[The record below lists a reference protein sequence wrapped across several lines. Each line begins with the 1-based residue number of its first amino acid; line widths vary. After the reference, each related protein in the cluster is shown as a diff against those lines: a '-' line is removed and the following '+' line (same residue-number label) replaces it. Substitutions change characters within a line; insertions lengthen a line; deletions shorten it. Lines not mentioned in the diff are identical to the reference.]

1 MTAPSQPLLSVSL
14 ALTRILENFSPLE
27 IETISLAQAAGR
39 VLAEEII
46 ADQDIPAF
54 SNSGMDGYA
63 VQVDAVAGASR
74 ENPVTLPVSG
84 DIPAGSSRPTS
95 LAPGTVMRIM
105 TGAPVPDGAEAVIPV
120 EDTDDRRDR
129 AHAGAP
135 PPAVVRFYT
144 QVVPQTNIRPVGQG
158 MRRGETVLRAGESL
172 RAAAVGVLA
181 SLGQVRVK
189 VYRSPLIAILST
201 GDELVE
207 AEQTPG
213 PGQIRESNGYALAA
227 AVERLGARVLRLGI
241 ARDRAEQVREKLLHA
256 VEAKADLIVSSAG
269 VSVGAYDV
277 VKEVVAAE
285 GALNFW
291 RVNMRPGKPLAFG
304 QVRGTPF
311 FGLPGNPVSAL
322 VTFEVFVRPAILK
335 MGGRRATKMELQARV
350 LEPIHSDGRESYL
363 RAVVEWQAGELVVR
377 ITGDQGSAI
386 LTSLV
391 RANALLIVPEGVLT
405 VPAGELARVWLMDE
419 G

>member
-27 IETISLAQAAGR
+27 IEMISLAQAAGR
-39 VLAEEII
+39 VLAEDII

-84 DIPAGSSRPTS
+84 DIPAGSSRPAP

-135 PPAVVRFYT
+135 SPTVVRFYT
-144 QVVPQTNIRPVGQG
+144 QVAPGANIRPVGQG

-391 RANALLIVPEGVLT
+391 KANALLIVPEGVLT